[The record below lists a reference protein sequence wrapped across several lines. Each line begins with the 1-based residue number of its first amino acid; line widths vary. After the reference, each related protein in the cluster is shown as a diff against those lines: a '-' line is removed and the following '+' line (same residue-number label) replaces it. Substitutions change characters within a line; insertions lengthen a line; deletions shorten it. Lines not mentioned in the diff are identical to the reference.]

1 MFNIRKKVKDLI
13 ARMSMQQEII
23 RGEQTDLKTKLRTND
38 QYFKNR
44 TM

>member
-23 RGEQTDLKTKLRTND
+23 RGEQTDLKIKLRTND
-38 QYFKNR
+38 
-44 TM
+44 